1 MRLRHGGHYKDLDF
15 SSKWC
20 KIQGAMGILMEGG
33 IEMFG
38 IHSGHLSEDPEC
50 AVEHQRVGS
59 RSKIQAGD
67 ANVLSIR
74 IY

>member
-1 MRLRHGGHYKDLDF
+1 
-15 SSKWC
+15 
-20 KIQGAMGILMEGG
+20 MEGG
-33 IEMFG
+33 VEMFG

-50 AVEHQRVGS
+50 AVEHPRVGS
-59 RSKIQAGD
+59 RSKIQARD